1 MARKRNDSMKEAADQ
16 LIRAAKDELVE
27 QEGSFEDLS
36 ATVPVDELPEAVKT
50 LHLASFP
57 SADGYHGLIY
67 RIDSNGTW
75 VRMDYHIEAPELIPD
90 GDLEAEI
97 QRIAKQK
104 KWISGEYRV
113 LIKKAGE
120 KQNFLN
126 KRVIIESQPQV
137 DTVRSPMREGFDILD
152 DAMRITE
159 RMKTPQIDVNAFGQ
173 TILQAVETGRNMVP
187 SKEGNGPDT
196 QLINLIE
203 KLSPIIVPFLTR
215 PPLDENSIIE
225 KIVTRLKA
233 DIPKEDNLTAL
244 VKLKDGLG
252 LKFAHEGKKEDS
264 LDSVKR
270 VTDIVSALRPLTGAA
285 SGEPP
290 STLSLVLE
298 HLPKLVEPLL
308 STFKEFAEAK
318 KMEMQLRMDQYYGG
332 ERSAQIESGKRN
344 LPAPRIHPF
353 ATRIIKAVNESDE
366 SYFDMMRQQISRFY
380 GQHVIDGLIDGSLT
394 SDLVI
399 ETIHTE
405 LGVPLNLPN
414 LKSYLDKFVKYLLG
428 KNELENGKGILAECK
443 MCHTQYDFPNI
454 KAWEADGKKC
464 EDCQADLE
472 LVKREGEA

>member
-1 MARKRNDSMKEAADQ
+1 MAKK
-16 LIRAAKDELVE
+16 KDITVKELVKSVE
-27 QEGSFEDLS
+27 EMRDTGVTIGEEENVFVPTED
-36 ATVPVDELPEAVKT
+36 VPESVKS
-50 LHLASFP
+50 LAESFP
-57 SADGYHGLIY
+57 SAEGYYGKIYKIEQTGDWQLKDY
-67 RIDSNGTW
+67 RIES
-75 VRMDYHIEAPELIPD
+75 PETIPD
-90 GDLEAEI
+90 GDLEREVKNI
-97 QRIAKQK
+97 VRQK
-104 KWISGEYRV
+104 KWGNGDYRV
-113 LIKKAGE
+113 QIRR
-120 KQNFLN
+120 QNERSIYLN
-126 KRVIIESQPQV
+126 KKVVVDEPLPESGVHSNPI
-137 DTVRSPMREGFDILD
+137 REQLGVLGE
-152 DAMRITE
+152 AVAITE
-159 RMKTPQIDVNAFGQ
+159 RLRQPQLNAETMGNV
-173 TILQAVETGRNMVP
+173 ILKAVETGRSM
-187 SKEGNGPDT
+187 SETKGGNGPDT

-203 KLSPIIVPFLTR
+203 KLSPIIVPFLTK

-264 LDSVKR
+264 IDSVKR
-270 VTDIVSALRPLTGAA
+270 VTDIVQALRPLTGAA

-318 KMEMQLRMDQYYGG
+318 KMEMQFRMDQYYGG
-332 ERSAQIESGKRN
+332 ERPAQIEGGKRN

-353 ATRIIKAVNESDE
+353 ATRIIKAVNENDE

-414 LKSYLDKFVKYLLG
+414 LKPYLDKFVKYLLG

-443 MCHTQYDFPNI
+443 LCKAQYDFPNM
-454 KAWEADGKKC
+454 KTWEADGKKC